1 MVWPLKNNYNQM
13 KLISRFVFW
22 ISGWSLNNQWPEG
35 LKKAVLIAI
44 PHTSNWDIL
53 YARAA
58 FFLMD
63 IPVRFTIKK
72 EVMVGPLGWM
82 LRGLG
87 AIAIDRKRIPG
98 GRQQTYT
105 EAMINMLNS
114 RDELVIMVTPEGTRS
129 AVKKWKSGFYQI
141 ALGANVPIVVG
152 YLDYKK
158 KEAGIGPYIY
168 PNGDMEGQIEELK
181 AFGRTVTGK
190 YPEKGII

>member
-1 MVWPLKNNYNQM
+1 MM
-13 KLISRFVFW
+13 KLLSRFIFW
-22 ISGWSLNNQWPEG
+22 ISGWSLNFNWPKG
-35 LKKAVLIAI
+35 VKKAVLIAI

-58 FFLMD
+58 FYLMD

-72 EVMVGPLGWM
+72 EVMIGPLGWL

-105 EAMINMLNS
+105 EAMTQMLKDS
-114 RDELVIMVTPEGTRS
+114 EDLVIMVTPEGTRR
-129 AVKKWKSGFYQI
+129 AVKKWKSGFYHT
-141 ALGANVPIVVG
+141 AMGANVPIVVG

-158 KEAGIGPYIY
+158 KEAGIGPAIY
-168 PNGDMEGQIEELK
+168 PNGDMDGQIEELK
-181 AFGRTVTGK
+181 AFGRTVTPK
-190 YPEKGII
+190 HPEKGIL

>member
-1 MVWPLKNNYNQM
+1 M
-13 KLISRFVFW
+13 KLLSRFVFW
-22 ISGWSLNNQWPEG
+22 VSGWSLNANWPEG
-35 LKKAVLIAI
+35 LKKAVLIAV

-72 EVMVGPLGWM
+72 EVMIGPLGW
-82 LRGLG
+82 LLSGLG

-98 GRQQTYT
+98 GRKQTYT
-105 EAMINMLNS
+105 EAMVTMLKE

-129 AVKKWKSGFYQI
+129 QVKKWKSGFYHI
-141 ALGANVPIVVG
+141 ALGAEVPIVIG

-158 KEAGIGPYIY
+158 KEAGIGTCLF
-168 PNGDMEGQIEELK
+168 PNGNMNEQIEELK
-181 AFGRTVTGK
+181 DFARTVTPK
-190 YPEKGII
+190 YPDKGVM